1 MTDRKKA
8 DETRE
13 AKLKFKDEKRQAHDA
28 KVVNALTTIAAW
40 IPENLSLA
48 GVKRLQQLSDTAR
61 EKELTKMLIGKD
73 FEGQTG
79 QVDQACLALQDSC
92 KGALKSLL
100 VKTSKI
106 LSKQKLLSTEI
117 KDGQKIK
124 SEIAHDVTRLSKQVE
139 AAVNERS
146 SL

>member
-13 AKLKFKDEKRQAHDA
+13 AKLKQKDEKRQVHDA
-28 KVVNALTTIAAW
+28 KVVNALRTIAAW

-61 EKELTKMLIGKD
+61 EKELTKTLIGQD

-79 QVDQACLALQDSC
+79 QVD
-92 KGALKSLL
+92 
-100 VKTSKI
+100 
-106 LSKQKLLSTEI
+106 
-117 KDGQKIK
+117 
-124 SEIAHDVTRLSKQVE
+124 
-139 AAVNERS
+139 
-146 SL
+146 

>member
-1 MTDRKKA
+1 
-8 DETRE
+8 
-13 AKLKFKDEKRQAHDA
+13 L
-28 KVVNALTTIAAW
+28 
-40 IPENLSLA
+40 
-48 GVKRLQQLSDTAR
+48 
-61 EKELTKMLIGKD
+61 
-73 FEGQTG
+73 
-79 QVDQACLALQDSC
+79 ACLTLQDSC

-100 VKTSKI
+100 VKTAKI
-106 LSKQKLLSTEI
+106 LSKQKSLSTEI